1 MSFFWEI
8 DTNTSWIIDEFTLNH
23 TQFNLF
29 SYRTEVL
36 QFSAGIWE
44 SIQKLRWKKTI
55 HRRQTCPRWLGS
67 ENIVV
72 TNAKVELNQITQVRP
87 LVIFMQSDIAGKFFS
102 VTFIYHSMV
111 HRLKFPSRIREVA
124 IPPKIVKLRKR
135 LLIKCSIIPSCF
147 TNLGT

>member
-1 MSFFWEI
+1 M
-8 DTNTSWIIDEFTLNH
+8 
-23 TQFNLF
+23 
-29 SYRTEVL
+29 
-36 QFSAGIWE
+36 
-44 SIQKLRWKKTI
+44 KKTI
-55 HRRQTCPRWLGS
+55 QRRQTCPRWLGS

-102 VTFIYHSMV
+102 VAFIYHSMV
-111 HRLKFPSRIREVA
+111 HRLKFPSRIREAA